1 MNFLQVLE
9 RLREKLKSLSIG
21 KKFGIIIGIFLFS
34 IFLSIIFK
42 SLRYYNYEALFYGL
56 SPEQTYEVIQK
67 LKKKNIPYIL
77 EKDAG
82 VIKVPSEKALEVK
95 IELLGEGIGYGKI
108 AGYEIF
114 DKFQFGITDF
124 EEKIRFKRALEGEIS
139 RTINGLKV
147 VNGSR
152 VHIVLPEEDIYGKKT
167 YATASIMID
176 LKPGVKLS
184 QTQIQGIVN
193 LVVGSVP
200 ELSPENVSI
209 VDTNSNVLYKGGPS
223 PLGDKYA
230 SGRFEIQR
238 EIEDYI
244 AFKVKS
250 MLDKSLGYDKSI
262 VQVSA
267 DLDFN
272 KIESEEERYL
282 PIVGDEGVLRS
293 KESITER
300 QEGKSQG
307 EGGPVGTYSNTPFY
321 SILRGETERVYPSF
335 TSSSSPYSSEK
346 EHTVVNYEVDKIV
359 KRIVETPGNIKRLSV
374 SVLVDGKYEK
384 VGEGKKAKWNYIP
397 RTPEE
402 IKQIEQAVIAAAGIN
417 LPRGDTV
424 SVQNIPFDK
433 TYLEQE
439 KEIMVKQKR
448 EEFMKWIFN
457 KILAYIP
464 IIILLIIFY
473 IIIRKILT
481 TLPKKVEKEEER
493 KMGPVDLVREIGKE
507 RPELIA
513 QLIKK
518 WIRE

>member
-1 MNFLQVLE
+1 MNFFQIIE
-9 RLREKLKSLSIG
+9 KIREKLKSLPIG
-21 KKFGIIIGIFLFS
+21 KKIGIIIGIFLFS
-34 IFLSIIFK
+34 IFLFIILK
-42 SLRYYNYEALFYGL
+42 SFRYYNYEVLFYGL

-77 EKDAG
+77 EKEAG
-82 VIKVPSEKALEVK
+82 IVKVPSEKAAEVK
-95 IELLGEGIGYGKI
+95 IELLGEGIGYGKV

-124 EEKIRFKRALEGEIS
+124 EEKIKFKRALEGEIS
-139 RTINGLKV
+139 RTINSLRV

-167 YATASIMID
+167 YATASIMLD

-200 ELSPENVSI
+200 ELLPEKVSI
-209 VDTNSNVLYKGGPS
+209 IDTNSNVLYKGGPS
-223 PLGDKYA
+223 PLGEKYVT
-230 SGRFEIQR
+230 GRFEIQR

-262 VQVSA
+262 VQVTA

-282 PIVGDEGVLRS
+282 PIVGDEGILRS
-293 KESITER
+293 KESLIER
-300 QEGKSQG
+300 QESKTQT

-321 SILRGETERVYPSF
+321 SILRGETERTYPSF

-359 KRIVETPGNIKRLSV
+359 KRIIETPGNIKRLSV

-384 VGEGKKAKWNYIP
+384 VGEGKKVKWNYIP
-397 RTPEE
+397 RTQEE

-417 LPRGDTV
+417 IERGDMV

-439 KEIMVKQKR
+439 KELMAKQKK
-448 EEFMKWIFN
+448 EEFVKWLLN
-457 KILAYIP
+457 KILAYFP
-464 IIILLIIFY
+464 IIILLVILY
-473 IIIRKILT
+473 IVIKKILT
-481 TLPKKVEKEEER
+481 TLPKKIEKEEEK
-493 KMGPVDLVREIGKE
+493 KMDPLDFIREIGKE

-518 WIRE
+518 WIKE